1 MDPLSFKDMPGDLWK
16 EIDTVDRA
24 KLKGLRKARQPAQ
37 GSKKQCTLESR
48 AGWRPVEAGGS

>member
-1 MDPLSFKDMPGDLWK
+1 MPGDLWK